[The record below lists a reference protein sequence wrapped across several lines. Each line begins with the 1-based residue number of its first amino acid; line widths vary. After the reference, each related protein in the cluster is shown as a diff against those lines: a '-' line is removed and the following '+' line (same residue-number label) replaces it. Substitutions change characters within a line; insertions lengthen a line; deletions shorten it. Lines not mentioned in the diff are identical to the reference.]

1 MNRTELYNR
10 ELIKAMNWL
19 GQQPN
24 TLFVGQAVRYAGTGM
39 FNSLIDIAD
48 EQKLE
53 FPITEN
59 FQMGYCTGLALN
71 GYVPIAIYPRWN
83 FLLCAAD
90 QIVNHLD
97 KLHSMSSGK
106 VDPKVII
113 RVAVGT
119 EIPVDPQDQHRGN
132 FAQAFANM
140 CQHINIVELKHS
152 DDIVDAYKYAYTR
165 KGSTILVEF
174 PDYGKTENTNNWR

>member
-1 MNRTELYNR
+1 MDRNRKYNE

-19 GQQPN
+19 GQQDN

-39 FNSLIDIAD
+39 FNSLLDVAD
-48 EQKLE
+48 EKKLE
-53 FPITEN
+53 FPVAEN

-71 GYVPIAIYPRWN
+71 GIIPIAIYPRWN

-97 KLHSMSSGK
+97 KLHNMSSGK

-119 EIPVDPQDQHRGN
+119 EIPVDPQDQHKGN
-132 FAQAFANM
+132 FADAFRSM
-140 CQHINIVELKHS
+140 LKHVSVVELKHS
-152 DDIVDAYKYAYTR
+152 DDILPAYKYAHART
-165 KGSTILVEF
+165 GSTILVEF
-174 PDYGKTENTNNWR
+174 PDYGK